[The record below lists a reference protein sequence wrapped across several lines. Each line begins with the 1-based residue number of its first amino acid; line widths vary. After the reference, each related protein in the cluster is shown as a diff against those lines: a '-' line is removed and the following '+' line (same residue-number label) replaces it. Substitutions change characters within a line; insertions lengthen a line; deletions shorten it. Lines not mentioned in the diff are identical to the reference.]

1 MDFELG
7 RSYFH
12 HMYIHISFS
21 ILRYGTGDDPTSSQK
36 NTTRES
42 TGTIKACLN
51 KHKNN
56 QQQIEIKDPVHL
68 GSWYLY
74 DYSVLYSVDCEDH
87 NWSCDTF
94 YGPGGTYLSQR
105 HLGDDG
111 QHYLF
116 SFGGIWILLVFVQP
130 GLEGGRWLAGG
141 IFSTRGQVVA
151 RPIPDNWKGLT
162 YVHMMKL
169 THTKLEIETDF

>member
-1 MDFELG
+1 ME
-7 RSYFH
+7 RV
-12 HMYIHISFS
+12 
-21 ILRYGTGDDPTSSQK
+21 
-36 NTTRES
+36 TTRPQVKKMPS
-42 TGTIKACLN
+42 LS
-51 KHKNN
+51 
-56 QQQIEIKDPVHL
+56 QQAASKPGWTNTRIINRSRSKTQFNL
-68 GSWYLY
+68 GSWLLCAAQCGY
-74 DYSVLYSVDCEDH
+74 H

-94 YGPGGTYLSQR
+94 YSPGGTYLSQR

-151 RPIPDNWKGLT
+151 RPIPDDWKGLT
-162 YVHMMKL
+162 YVQMMIL
-169 THTKLEIETDF
+169 THTKHEIETNLKKKSNELTYSEWLIMIKRLDSRSRLK

>member
-1 MDFELG
+1 M
-7 RSYFH
+7 SYFH

-21 ILRYGTGDDPTSSQK
+21 IVRYGTGNDPTSSWK
-36 NTTRES
+36 NTTQKS
-42 TGTIKACLN
+42 TGSIKAWLN

-56 QQQIEIKDPVHL
+56 QEQIEIKDPVQFRIL
-68 GSWYLY
+68 IPAWLLCAAQCG
-74 DYSVLYSVDCEDH
+74 DH

-151 RPIPDNWKGLT
+151 RPIPDDWKGLT

-169 THTKLEIETDF
+169 THTKLEIETDFLT